1 MEYFDLIRTYM
12 SPNFLYIF
20 YFLHSIETLTDGNGT
35 PLQSKKNF
43 HSTDKSPFQRYYT
56 KSGDDKNRKDV
67 SQTRSSIRHFDMSS
81 PLRLLRR
88 SCPQSPQLPQSSI
101 QQGTYVLMLYL
112 KKQIIVKMKYIS
124 IPFSFR
130 LIILAFVT
138 VFATPPVP
146 RRRFSPSPKPSRQ
159 SWIKRHLQRRPQTVN
174 VDDTTLS
181 GNSDFWSQAIYHPT
195 TSSFKNSENIG
206 MK

>member
-1 MEYFDLIRTYM
+1 MTVGMKDAIHACLTKVYVLFVMQKVRIKYFEKWDEITFLIRAY
-12 SPNFLYIF
+12 NILYIF
-20 YFLHSIETLTDGNGT
+20 HFLHSIDTLTDGNGT

-56 KSGDDKNRKDV
+56 KSGAENNRKDV

-112 KKQIIVKMKYIS
+112 KK
-124 IPFSFR
+124 
-130 LIILAFVT
+130 
-138 VFATPPVP
+138 
-146 RRRFSPSPKPSRQ
+146 
-159 SWIKRHLQRRPQTVN
+159 
-174 VDDTTLS
+174 
-181 GNSDFWSQAIYHPT
+181 
-195 TSSFKNSENIG
+195 
-206 MK
+206 

>member
-1 MEYFDLIRTYM
+1 M

-56 KSGDDKNRKDV
+56 KSGAENNRKDV

-112 KKQIIVKMKYIS
+112 KK
-124 IPFSFR
+124 
-130 LIILAFVT
+130 
-138 VFATPPVP
+138 
-146 RRRFSPSPKPSRQ
+146 
-159 SWIKRHLQRRPQTVN
+159 
-174 VDDTTLS
+174 
-181 GNSDFWSQAIYHPT
+181 
-195 TSSFKNSENIG
+195 
-206 MK
+206 